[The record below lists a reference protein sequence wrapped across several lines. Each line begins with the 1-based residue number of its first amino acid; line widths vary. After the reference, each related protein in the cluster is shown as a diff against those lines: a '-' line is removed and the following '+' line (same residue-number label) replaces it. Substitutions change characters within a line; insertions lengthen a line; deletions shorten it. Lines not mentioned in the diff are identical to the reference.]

1 MLEKVLLCTDGS
13 DAAHSAVKFAARLLG
28 GSGCRVTLLMVVEQ
42 EALYPPVATDGM
54 LYPEVVMPP
63 VDGLGEVL
71 EQRAEGILEGNTGSL
86 AEAGIEVERKVLV
99 GSPASEIIGEAADGG
114 YDMIILGRHGHG
126 FFKDF
131 LIGSVSDRVVRHA
144 ACPVLVVH

>member
-42 EALYPPVATDGM
+42 EALYPPIATDGM

-63 VDGLGEVL
+63 VDGLEEVL

-86 AEAGIEVERKVLV
+86 AGAGIEVERKVLV
-99 GSPASEIIGEAADGG
+99 GNPASEIIGEAAG
-114 YDMIILGRHGHG
+114 
-126 FFKDF
+126 
-131 LIGSVSDRVVRHA
+131 VVTT
-144 ACPVLVVH
+144 

>member
-28 GSGCRVTLLMVVEQ
+28 GSGCKVTLLMVVEQ
-42 EALYPPVATDGM
+42 EALYPPIATDGM
-54 LYPEVVMPP
+54 LYPEVAMPP
-63 VDGLGEVL
+63 MEDLGEVL
-71 EQRAEGILEGNTGSL
+71 EQRAEGILDENAGSL
-86 AEAGIEVERKVLV
+86 EEAGIGVERKVLT
-99 GSPASEIIGEAADGG
+99 GSPASMIISEAGEGG
-114 YDMIILGRHGHG
+114 YDLVIMGRHGHG

-144 ACPVLVVH
+144 PCPVLVVH